1 MKKVDVEES
10 WYNMLESE
18 FEKPYFQSLR
28 LKLRELY
35 KTKEIYPHPSNIFN
49 AFNMTPFNKVKVV
62 IIGQDPYHGPNQAHG
77 LCFSVNETIKIPPS
91 LQNIF
96 KELKNDLD
104 IDIPISGN
112 LTKWTGQGIL
122 LLNNV
127 LTVERGLAN
136 SHKNIGWEEFTK
148 STISLISDHLS
159 NIVFILWGMQAQEK
173 ESLIDKSKH
182 LILKAAHPSPL
193 SAYNGFYGCNHFS
206 KTNRYL
212 KEKLKD
218 EINWNLT

>member
-1 MKKVDVEES
+1 MKKVKIEES
-10 WYNMLESE
+10 WYKMLESE
-18 FEKPYFQSLR
+18 FEKPYFLSLR

-104 IDIPISGN
+104 INIPISGN

-127 LTVERGLAN
+127 LTVEKGLAN

-218 EINWNLT
+218 EIKWNLT

>member
-1 MKKVDVEES
+1 M
-10 WYNMLESE
+10 
-18 FEKPYFQSLR
+18 
-28 LKLRELY
+28 
-35 KTKEIYPHPSNIFN
+35 PSNIFN
-49 AFNMTPFNKVKVV
+49 AFNMTPFNKIKVV

-77 LCFSVNETIKIPPS
+77 LCFSVNKTIKIPPS

>member
-18 FEKPYFQSLR
+18 FEKPYFLSLR

-77 LCFSVNETIKIPPS
+77 LCFSVNKTIKIPPS

-206 KTNRYL
+206 KTNSYL

>member
-1 MKKVDVEES
+1 MKKVKIEES
-10 WYNMLESE
+10 WYKMLESE
-18 FEKPYFQSLR
+18 FEKPYFKSLR

-104 IDIPISGN
+104 INIPISGN

-127 LTVERGLAN
+127 LTVEKGLAN

-159 NIVFILWGMQAQEK
+159 NIVFILWGMQAQGK

-212 KEKLKD
+212 KEKPKD
-218 EINWNLT
+218 EIKWNLT

>member
-18 FEKPYFQSLR
+18 FEKPYFLSLR

-49 AFNMTPFNKVKVV
+49 AFNMTPFNKVNVV

-96 KELKNDLD
+96 KELKN
-104 IDIPISGN
+104 I
-112 LTKWTGQGIL
+112 
-122 LLNNV
+122 
-127 LTVERGLAN
+127 
-136 SHKNIGWEEFTK
+136 
-148 STISLISDHLS
+148 
-159 NIVFILWGMQAQEK
+159 
-173 ESLIDKSKH
+173 
-182 LILKAAHPSPL
+182 
-193 SAYNGFYGCNHFS
+193 
-206 KTNRYL
+206 
-212 KEKLKD
+212 
-218 EINWNLT
+218 

>member
-35 KTKEIYPHPSNIFN
+35 KTKEIYPHPSNIFY

>member
-1 MKKVDVEES
+1 MKKVEIEES
-10 WYNMLESE
+10 WYKMLESE
-18 FEKPYFQSLR
+18 FEKPYFKSLR

-104 IDIPISGN
+104 IDISSSGN

-148 STISLISDHLS
+148 STISLISDHLL

-212 KEKLKD
+212 KEKLKA
-218 EINWNLT
+218 EINWNLI

>member
-1 MKKVDVEES
+1 MKKVEIEES
-10 WYNMLESE
+10 WSNILENE
-18 FEKPYFQSLR
+18 FKKPYFQSLR

-35 KTKEIYPHPSNIFN
+35 KTKNIYPHQSNIFN
-49 AFNMTPFNKVKVV
+49 AFNMTPFDKIKVV

-77 LCFSVNETIKIPPS
+77 LCFSVNKTIKIPPS

-206 KTNRYL
+206 KTNSYL